1 MALAFSLRHHPRI
14 ASPLRPS
21 LPRPRPRRLPFCVAC
36 VRPLASPAPGQGEA
50 ARGGSALVWFKN
62 DLRVDDHPGLVAAV
76 AKHETV
82 VPLYVFDHR
91 ILSDLSDEMRELLL
105 FSVKE
110 LKELLKGQGSDLLLG
125 FGSTEDVILELV
137 NKVKPSHIYAEE
149 EVEYNLRKLATTV
162 ESSLSAVPFS
172 WGNPEFIFW
181 RTPFYDFKNLK
192 ELSASYHEFTKLK
205 LSISLPMPAPAIPVL
220 SMELKTSALPSLV
233 DVKNY
238 LDGAPCQ
245 LDDSWISL
253 KKASPMSILKRNRNQ
268 NIMKTDPA
276 ERGEYYDEKGKETS
290 STFNNVRSTKISNSM
305 FVSQEGSLVKGGT
318 NTVLNALAAYLRYLE
333 GTARDDWQELHDKL
347 RRAERR
353 KGASFNALFG
363 SALYFGTISRRRV
376 YYEAIKYEKER
387 NGGFLSPFGYSA
399 PTVAAAVDAVCSMEW
414 YSVLAL
420 KSQICNEG
428 VYPVWIWRW
437 KGHFVQYTAVG
448 NEGPAALLVHGFGA
462 FLEHFRGNIS
472 TIADGGN
479 RVWAISLLGFGKSEK
494 PNVIYTELLWA
505 ELLRDFIVDVV
516 REPVHL
522 VGNSLGGYFV
532 ATVAGLWPSLV
543 KSLVLINT
551 AGSIVPTVSS
561 IPSVDVKLIQ
571 ERKISGLAWL
581 QAQLLLLFLRSTAGK
596 FIEKCYPTNVE
607 RVDGW
612 LLGEILRASF
622 DPGAAIVMESIVSFD
637 LSIPLN
643 YLLGSFGGEVLII
656 QGMKDPLTKSK
667 AFLSMVREHCN
678 KVTVSELDAGH
689 CPHDEVP
696 QKVNSTLREW
706 ITRVESSLYIL
717 ERA

>member
-1 MALAFSLRHHPRI
+1 MALAFSLRPDPCI
-14 ASPLRPS
+14 AAPLRPS
-21 LPRPRPRRLPFCVAC
+21 LPPPRPRLLPFCVAC
-36 VRPLASPAPGQGEA
+36 VRASASPARGQGEA
-50 ARGGSALVWFKN
+50 VRGGSALVWFKN

-125 FGSTEDVILELV
+125 FGTTEDVILELV
-137 NKVKPSHIYAEE
+137 NKVKLSHIYAEE
-149 EVEYNLRKLATTV
+149 EVEYNLRKLTTTV

-192 ELSASYHEFTKLK
+192 ELPASYHEFTKLK
-205 LSISLPMPAPAIPVL
+205 LSISLPLPAPTIPVL
-220 SMELKTSALPSLV
+220 GMEFKTSALPSLV
-233 DVKNY
+233 DVENY
-238 LDGAPCQ
+238 LYGAPCQ
-245 LDDSWISL
+245 SDDSWISL
-253 KKASPMSILKRNRNQ
+253 KKASPKSILKMNRNQ
-268 NIMKTDPA
+268 DIIKI
-276 ERGEYYDEKGKETS
+276 S

-305 FVSQEGSLVKGGT
+305 FVSQEGSMVKGGT
-318 NTVLNALAAYLRYLE
+318 NSVLNALTAYLRDLE

-347 RRAERR
+347 RKAETR
-353 KGASFNALFG
+353 KGASFSVLFG

-387 NGGFLSPFGYSA
+387 NAGFLSPFGYSA

-414 YSVLAL
+414 YAVLAL
-420 KSQICNEG
+420 KSQIRNEG
-428 VYPVWIWRW
+428 VYPVQIWRW
-437 KGHFVQYTAVG
+437 KGHFIQYTAVG

-472 TIADGGN
+472 NIADDGH

-551 AGSIVPTVSS
+551 AGSIVPTISS

-612 LLGEILRASF
+612 LVGEILRASF
-622 DPGAAIVMESIVSFD
+622 DPGAAIVLESIVSFD

-656 QGMKDPLTKSK
+656 QGMKDPLSKSK
-667 AFLSMVREHCN
+667 AFLSMVREHCCN

-696 QKVNSTLREW
+696 QKVNSILREW
-706 ITRVESSLYIL
+706 ITKVESSLHIL